1 VPELVRPEQRK
12 KAFSLCHSGTIGGGA
27 VAPVLYG
34 LVGDAIGAPHA
45 ILVVAVCLT
54 TVPLAIALAP
64 SSRVR

>member
-1 VPELVRPEQRK
+1 
-12 KAFSLCHSGTIGGGA
+12 

-45 ILVVAVCLT
+45 ILVVAAVCLT

-64 SSRVR
+64 SLRGR